1 VTPTI
6 ASRKDV
12 SIAVLVGVL
21 FILIGLFT
29 GDRYGLTWD
38 EPENLVVGER
48 YLAFFSTGDVTF
60 LDFSDPRP
68 SVDNPD
74 GLHLRLLD
82 SHVHP
87 PLPNIAAA
95 LAGRVLGRWTGGL
108 DPVDAR
114 HAAVVVM
121 GGATLSVTYLFAREA
136 FGRLV
141 ALLAALALAF
151 SPRFVGHAHYN
162 LKDIPKTLMFCVTL
176 WALWRGVT
184 FRRPGWI
191 LGAGFALGVG
201 FSVRPN
207 LALAAAAGALWVA
220 VRLPHWRAVQ
230 AHKRRVWPALL
241 ALPLAALVGF
251 IVAWPAVW
259 VRPLDTVRGLWE
271 YWRWVGISGRAGWT
285 LYPVLAI
292 AFTTPLSTLLL
303 ACWGTVGSIRLWR
316 HDGQRS
322 LLLLW
327 LWIVLPVVRAS
338 MPGMNVYDGI
348 RHFMEV
354 VPAVAILA
362 ALGGGEIA
370 WFVKQAVRAP
380 RWLAHVVAVLFVFPA
395 FLCVVCFAPYEIAFF
410 NRLIGGLPGAQAAG
424 VKDATD
430 YWGTSYRQGFEW
442 VNDAAPDGA
451 ALYLPEGQRHLAE
464 AVHGLWIRQDV
475 ELISVDEP
483 QLASESIYVMYTTR
497 STEYGV
503 VERYCQEN
511 LDPVYVIEVDGAPIL
526 KVFRLSPQVW
536 KSARGWEGLPE

>member
-1 VTPTI
+1 MTPTI
-6 ASRKDV
+6 ASRRDI

-21 FILIGLFT
+21 FVVIGLLVS
-29 GDRYGLTWD
+29 DQYGLTWD
-38 EPENLVVGER
+38 EPENLAVGER

-60 LDFSDPRP
+60 LDFSRPRP

-87 PLPNIAAA
+87 PFPNIAAA
-95 LAGRVLGRWTGGL
+95 LTGRVLGRWTGWM

-114 HAAVVVM
+114 HAAVVMM

-136 FGRLV
+136 FGRLA
-141 ALLAALALAF
+141 ALLAVLTLAF
-151 SPRFVGHAHYN
+151 FPRFVGHAHYN

-176 WALWRGVT
+176 WALWRGTT

-191 LGAGFALGVG
+191 LGAGLALGVG
-201 FSVRPN
+201 LSVRPN
-207 LALAAAAGALWVA
+207 LAIAAIAGALWVTA
-220 VRLPHWRAVQ
+220 RHRYWRTASVRG
-230 AHKRRVWPALL
+230 RRVWPALL
-241 ALPLAALVGF
+241 GFPLAALVGF
-251 IVAWPAVW
+251 IMAWPAMW
-259 VRPLDTVRGLWE
+259 VRPLDTVEGLWE
-271 YWRWVGISGRAGWT
+271 YWRWIGISGRAGWT

-303 ACWGTVGSIRLWR
+303 ACWGAVGSIRLWR
-316 HDGQRS
+316 HDGHRS

-327 LWIVLPVVRAS
+327 LWIVLPVARAS

-370 WFVKQAVRAP
+370 WFVKQAVRVP
-380 RWLAHVVAVLFVFPA
+380 RWLAYIVAVLFVFPA
-395 FLCVVCFAPYEIAFF
+395 FLCVVRFAPYEIAFF

-424 VKDATD
+424 VQDATD
-430 YWGTSYRQGFEW
+430 YWGTSYRQGFAW
-442 VNDAAPDGA
+442 VNDTAPSDA
-451 ALYLPEGQRHLAE
+451 ALYLPEGQRHLAQ

-475 ELISVDEP
+475 VLISADEP
-483 QLASESIYVMYTTR
+483 QVTSEPVYVMYTTR
-497 STEYGV
+497 PTEYGAI
-503 VERYCQEN
+503 ERYCQEN
-511 LDPVYVIEVDGAPIL
+511 LIPVYVIKVDGAPIL
-526 KVFRLSPQVW
+526 KVFRLSPQMWESVRRW
-536 KSARGWEGLPE
+536 RGLSE